1 MADMKS
7 YGQFCSIA
15 KALEVVGERWTLLI
29 LRELICG
36 GSRFNE
42 IHHGVP
48 RISPSLLSKRLGF
61 LESEGIIERVGTTGG
76 FQLTAAGWELK
87 PVVELLG
94 VWGQRWARGRL
105 EDDDFDPDLLM
116 WDIRRRI
123 AVEKLPPERIC
134 LCFAFTNA
142 PQEKASYWLLGS
154 SDGVEL
160 CVTDPGH
167 DVDLFITTDV
177 RTMTRVWN
185 GDLPLAEKIEDGSI
199 DLHGQTSLRRKFPS
213 WLQLGIFAH
222 VAPAVDGGMRRESEP
237 PAISPPPAPSPE
249 EPNPDRPGRRQG
261 SAAR

>member
-1 MADMKS
+1 M
-7 YGQFCSIA
+7 
-15 KALEVVGERWTLLI
+15 
-29 LRELICG
+29 
-36 GSRFNE
+36 
-42 IHHGVP
+42 
-48 RISPSLLSKRLGF
+48 
-61 LESEGIIERVGTTGG
+61 
-76 FQLTAAGWELK
+76 
-87 PVVELLG
+87 
-94 VWGQRWARGRL
+94 ARGRL

-249 EPNPDRPGRRQG
+249 EPNPDRPGRQQG